1 MSQESKKVTVNRT
14 YKSSLFALLYQNAE
28 ELLDLYNAVNGTNYT
43 DSSLLEINTLENAIY
58 MSMKNDV
65 SFIIDTRL
73 ELYEHQ
79 STFNPNLPLR
89 DLMYLAD
96 LYSVHT
102 RNMNL
107 YGTKAIS
114 IPTPRFIVFYNGK
127 KDLPEK
133 MELRLSDL
141 YTVKEENPA
150 LELTVTMYNINKGKN
165 QKLLNACKTLKDYA
179 EYTARVRD
187 YAEIMEIE
195 AAVERAI
202 TECIQE
208 GILADFL
215 SKNRAEAKKVSIYE
229 YDEQKHMEFVKE
241 EGEQRVLELI
251 KQMISNGDA
260 DKVEEIVKNEDFRLE
275 MYKKYNIV

>member
-260 DKVEEIVKNEDFRLE
+260 DKVEEIVKN
-275 MYKKYNIV
+275 